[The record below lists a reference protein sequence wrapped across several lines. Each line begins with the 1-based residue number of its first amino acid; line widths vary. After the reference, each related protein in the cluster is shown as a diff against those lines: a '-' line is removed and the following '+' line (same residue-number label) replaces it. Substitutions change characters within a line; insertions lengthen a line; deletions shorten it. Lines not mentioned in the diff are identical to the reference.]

1 MAQPGDTVSV
11 HYTGTLDDGSQF
23 DSSVG
28 GDPLTFMVGQGQMI
42 AGFDSAVLE
51 MEVGDTKTVRL
62 APEEAYGPHMPDRVI
77 EVPRAEAPDG
87 LQVGQQVMLGQTPAV
102 VANITDELVTVDA
115 NHPLA
120 GQALTF
126 EIELVSIQ

>member
-62 APEEAYGPHMPDRVI
+62 TPEEAYGPHMPDRVI

-102 VANITDELVTVDA
+102 VASITDELVTVDA

-120 GQALTF
+120 GEALTF